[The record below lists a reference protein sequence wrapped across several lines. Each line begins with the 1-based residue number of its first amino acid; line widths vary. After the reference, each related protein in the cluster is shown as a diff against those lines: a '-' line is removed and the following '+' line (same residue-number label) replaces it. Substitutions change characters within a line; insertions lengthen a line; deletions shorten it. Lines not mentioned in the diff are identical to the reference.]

1 MEIDRLRQEI
11 DQLQSKIDEF
21 QRKQEMVSSDPSHG
35 TLQDRGV
42 LDPRNPW
49 DGIQSGESGYD
60 SQLVHVEMTGIEDKQ
75 KETLAQPEL
84 RLNRNLSELTSKKI
98 EKPTS
103 NKKIV
108 EAKADCIDKWSQ
120 KKCVN
125 QKKKG
130 KGCKKKNVKK
140 NCQKTCGLCDEGRS
154 FLFRQCLMHF
164 LMS

>member
-1 MEIDRLRQEI
+1 MENNRLRQEI
-11 DQLQSKIDEF
+11 DQLQRKIDEF
-21 QRKQEMVSSDPSHG
+21 QRKQEMVSPDPSHG

-49 DGIQSGESGYD
+49 DDIQSVESGYD
-60 SQLVHVEMTGIEDKQ
+60 SQLVLVDVTGIEDKQ

-84 RLNRNLSELTSKKI
+84 NLSELTPKKI
-98 EKPTS
+98 ETPTS
-103 NKKIV
+103 SEKMI

-140 NCQKTCGLCDEGRS
+140 NCQKTCGLCDEGKS
-154 FLFRQCLMHF
+154 FLFR
-164 LMS
+164 